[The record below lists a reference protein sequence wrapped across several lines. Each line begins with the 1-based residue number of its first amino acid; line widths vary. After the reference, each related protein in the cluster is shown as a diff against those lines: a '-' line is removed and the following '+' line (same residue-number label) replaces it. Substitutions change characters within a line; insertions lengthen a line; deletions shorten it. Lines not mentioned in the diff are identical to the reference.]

1 MRTNT
6 LKFSENL
13 KNSYAEKITGFKPV
27 FLFRKGAKNAIIVV
41 WKRSKWVNNG
51 GKKVDVNELINQ
63 LITPVG
69 QVALVMALAELFK
82 RCGCDSKYIP
92 IVDVV
97 LGLISGLGVF
107 CLMLHYSVIESVIL
121 GLAIGLSAC
130 GLFSGVKNI
139 TQDVNVNKG
148 DENHG

>member
-1 MRTNT
+1 MD
-6 LKFSENL
+6 
-13 KNSYAEKITGFKPV
+13 A
-27 FLFRKGAKNAIIVV
+27 
-41 WKRSKWVNNG
+41 
-51 GKKVDVNELINQ
+51 NELINQ

-82 RCGCDSKYIP
+82 QAGFDKKYIP

-107 CLMLHYSVIESVIL
+107 CLLLHYPVVESVIL

-139 TQDVNVNKG
+139 TQSVNKG
-148 DENHG
+148 DENNG

>member
-1 MRTNT
+1 MEAFKTV
-6 LKFSENL
+6 LKTE
-13 KNSYAEKITGFKPV
+13 A
-27 FLFRKGAKNAIIVV
+27 
-41 WKRSKWVNNG
+41 
-51 GKKVDVNELINQ
+51 KKVDVNELINQ

-139 TQDVNVNKG
+139 TQDVNKG
-148 DENHG
+148 DENNG